1 MASKIKDMTKGRP
14 AGLIFTF
21 ALPLMLGNIFQQLYT
36 VVDTA
41 VVGQFVGVE
50 ALASVGAAD
59 WPNWMVLGLVTGFAQ
74 GFCILI
80 SQRFGAGDSAGL
92 RRSVSHTYLL
102 GLIMAAIITL
112 AAHLVAR
119 PILQLLNTPQN
130 VMGGALLYLR
140 ISYSGIFVVMTYN
153 VLSSVLRA
161 LGDSKTPLYAMI
173 IAALINI
180 GLDLLFVRVF
190 HWGIAGAAV
199 ATLLAQCFSAV
210 YCFLVIRRVEMLRL
224 HKEDWEVDRPTVRRL
239 IYLGTPMAFQNAIIA
254 VGGFA
259 VQYVING
266 FGFTFIAGFTA
277 TNKIYGLLE
286 LAAISYGFS
295 MATYAGQNLGAGKL
309 DRIKSGM
316 RAALLMAVGTSAV
329 ISVLML
335 LFGKPILSIFI
346 SGTPEVTAEVLRVAY
361 TYLSVMAYTLV
372 ILYFLHIYRSALQ
385 GMGDTVIPMLS
396 GLLELIMR
404 IAVALIVPRLIG
416 ETGIYLAE
424 PAAWIGADLLL
435 VGGYYARIR
444 RLVRQQEA
452 RAAQPEEIEPENA

>member
-1 MASKIKDMTKGRP
+1 MASNIKDMTKGRP

-21 ALPLMLGNIFQQLYT
+21 ALPLMLGNVFQQLYT

-80 SQRFGAGDSAGL
+80 SQRFGAGDLEGM
-92 RRSVSHTYLL
+92 RRSVSHTYLM
-102 GLIMAAIITL
+102 GLILGAVVTL
-112 AAHLVAR
+112 LAHLLAR
-119 PILQLLNTPQN
+119 PILTLLDTPEN
-130 VMGGALLYLR
+130 VLPGALLYLR
-140 ISYSGIFVVMTYN
+140 ISYSGILVVMVYN

-161 LGDSKTPLYAMI
+161 LGDSKSPLYAMI
-173 IAALINI
+173 IAALLNI

-190 HWGIAGAAV
+190 GWGIAGAAV
-199 ATLLAQCFSAV
+199 ATLMAQCFSAL
-210 YCFLVIRRVEMLRL
+210 YCYLVIRRISILKLERA
-224 HKEDWEVDRPTVRRL
+224 DWALDKPTVRHL
-239 IYLGTPMAFQNAIIA
+239 LYLGAPMAFQNAIIA

-266 FGFTFIAGFTA
+266 FGFIFIAGFTA
-277 TNKIYGLLE
+277 TNKIYGVLE

-309 DRIKSGM
+309 DRIRKGM
-316 RAALLMAVGTSAV
+316 RAALAMGAVTSAV

-335 LFGKPILSIFI
+335 VFGRSILSIFI
-346 SGTPEVTAEVLRVAY
+346 SGEPEVTAEVLRVAY

-385 GMGDTVIPMLS
+385 GMGDTVVPMVS
-396 GLLELIMR
+396 GILELVMR
-404 IAVALIVPRLIG
+404 IGVALILPRIIG
-416 ETGIYLAE
+416 EAGIFAAE

-435 VGGYYARIR
+435 ISGYYVRMHK
-444 RLVRQQEA
+444 LVKQQQQRKLE
-452 RAAQPEEIEPENA
+452 PIEEE